1 MIIEF
6 QPPAMCRVANHQTR
20 LPRATSSLALH
31 ASRDGA
37 STASL
42 GKGYV
47 ICGLL
52 KEISI
57 HDSYLTQLT
66 GSRGRCC
73 RVWLVWRLVV
83 VSEEEEQACVP
94 IADMAAAETPL
105 YRPQYELS
113 MAFLIL
119 ERLQPSQPTDYISA
133 AHPA

>member
-1 MIIEF
+1 MQGR
-6 QPPAMCRVANHQTR
+6 QPPDQAAQSHIQPGLACLQGWGIH
-20 LPRATSSLALH
+20 SL
-31 ASRDGA
+31 
-37 STASL
+37 L
-42 GKGYV
+42 GQGYV

-52 KEISI
+52 KDISI